1 MIVVLSNKD
10 DSRALLLEAHR
21 QRLTDGDFVFFLVQH
36 FEVSET
42 DSPVCLHLPPL
53 SVSLLL
59 PLAPRGEEVIET
71 KSEISG
77 SELN

>member
-36 FEVSET
+36 FEVSGT
-42 DSPVCLHLPPL
+42 DSPFCLHWPHCM
-53 SVSLLL
+53 SHCFYHWSQ
-59 PLAPRGEEVIET
+59 EE
-71 KSEISG
+71 K
-77 SELN
+77 N